1 MTPLKASS
9 TRQRQRWCVV
19 ADGTG
24 APLDARELP
33 AVLAR
38 AHAALEVHRESIDD
52 LNVFPV
58 PDGDT
63 GTNMA
68 LTMQAALDGLE
79 GVEDRR
85 QAAQAV
91 IRGAIRGARGNS
103 GVILSQVIRAVVEV
117 VAEADLDAVDA
128 AHYASALEHARTLA
142 YDAVADPVEGTI
154 LTVATVAA
162 QAARG
167 AAEDGADL
175 VTVSAATCE
184 AVSEA
189 VARTTEQL
197 DVLREAGVVDAG
209 ARGFEVVL
217 GAVHAHLTGQE
228 PPELSD
234 ATPSDRPHQE
244 TCEGSLSHRFEVQY
258 LLDADDEA
266 VGPLRRRLEVL
277 GDSVVVVA
285 AGGLLNVH
293 VHTDDVGG
301 AIEEGLAFG
310 RPSEIGV
317 THFGDQISAR
327 RDARGAVVGAVAV
340 LDGDGA
346 IRMAQE
352 LGAIVVSGAAGA
364 LPSVADLLNAMGD
377 VRTERVVILP
387 GHRNAVPTAHQTV
400 SVAVAEGGRP
410 LEVVDAAD
418 SPCAVLAALAV
429 LEPAGPID
437 RVVEDMRAAARA
449 VRSGEVVAAVRDA
462 DTPIGRVQRGQPLA
476 VVEGE
481 VVGSADDPLDALG
494 QACDRLGVVDAEVVT
509 LLLGAEAP
517 PEERDRA
524 ERLVRQLA
532 HGDVEVL
539 DTGHGPARYTV
550 GVE

>member
-1 MTPLKASS
+1 
-9 TRQRQRWCVV
+9 V
-19 ADGTG
+19 ADPTG

-38 AHAALEVHRESIDD
+38 VHAALEVHREAIDE

-68 LTMQAALDGLE
+68 LTLKAALDGLE
-79 GVEDRR
+79 EHSDPTD
-85 QAAQAV
+85 AARAV

-103 GVILSQVIRAVVEV
+103 GVILSQVLRAVVEV
-117 VAEADLDAVDA
+117 VAAAGVEAVDA
-128 AHYASALEHARTLA
+128 RHYVEALEHARALA
-142 YDAVADPVEGTI
+142 YDAVAEPVEGTI
-154 LTVATVAA
+154 LTATTVAA
-162 QAARG
+162 EAAR
-167 AAEDGADL
+167 AAATEHRDL
-175 VTVSAATCE
+175 VAVSAATCA

-189 VARTTEQL
+189 VAHTTEQL

-234 ATPSDRPHQE
+234 ATPRHRPHQE

-258 LLDADDEA
+258 LLDAADEDA
-266 VGPLRRRLEVL
+266 PALRRRLEVL

-301 AIEEGLAFG
+301 AIEEGLVFG
-310 RPSEIGV
+310 RPSEIEV
-317 THFGDQISAR
+317 THFGDQIAAR

-340 LDGDGA
+340 LDGPGA
-346 IRMAQE
+346 TRMARE
-352 LGAIVVSGAAGA
+352 LGATVVPGMAGA
-364 LPSVADLLNAMGD
+364 LPSVADLLNALGD
-377 VRTERVVILP
+377 VRTERVVLLP

-429 LEPAGPID
+429 LEPAGPLG
-437 RVVEDMRAAARA
+437 RVVEDMRAAAMA
-449 VRSGEVVAAVRDA
+449 VRTGEVVAAVRDA
-462 DTPIGRVQRGQPLA
+462 QTPVGDVREGQPLA
-476 VVEGE
+476 VVEGD
-481 VVGSADDPLDALG
+481 VVGVRDDALDAL
-494 QACDRLGVVDAEVVT
+494 ALTCEHLGVADAEVVT

-517 PEERDRA
+517 DDERRRA
-524 ERLVRQLA
+524 ERLVRDLA
-532 HGDVEVL
+532 GGEVEVL
-539 DTGHGPARYTV
+539 DTGHRPARYSV